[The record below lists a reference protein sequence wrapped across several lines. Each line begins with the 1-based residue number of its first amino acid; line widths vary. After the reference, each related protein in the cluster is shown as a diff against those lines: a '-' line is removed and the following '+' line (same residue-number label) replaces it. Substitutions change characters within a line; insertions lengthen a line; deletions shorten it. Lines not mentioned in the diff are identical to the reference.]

1 MSDYSAQELI
11 YSMQQSGS
19 AVTATSATTL
29 LSSGFNTQN
38 FNFPAIF
45 KFAGKRVKLSA
56 KGVCSGTNNSVA
68 LTYSIWFG
76 STQVCTNTNGALGT
90 IASYSSNGIW
100 IDAEMTCLATGYG
113 SSSIRTN
120 MRISTT
126 ALSQGAWVFPPTTTG
141 VTTGCTVFDNSN
153 AYTIDL
159 RGAWST
165 ATGAS
170 SIQIFDCDL
179 ISLN

>member
-56 KGVCSGTNNSVA
+56 KGVCSGTGTGVS

-76 STQVCTNTNGALGT
+76 SAQVCTNVNNVLGN
-90 IASYSSNGIW
+90 ISSTPQGIW

-120 MRISTT
+120 MRICTP
-126 ALSQGAWVFPPTTTG
+126 ALAQGVWAFPPTTTG
-141 VTTGCTVFDNSN
+141 STTGCALFDNSN

-159 RGAWST
+159 RAAWQNT
-165 ATGAS
+165 TGAN